1 MYCKIIIVMCSYSL
15 IVANETVQSMLR
27 AFMPIYSVIHRS
39 YRSSKSARSM
49 NEITR
54 VGKSRLFL
62 IISALTTA
70 VFLPVAILPHI
81 NQPYLVYRSSIHV
94 ASIIISIFLVVVSIL
109 TYRRT
114 GSTKILY
121 TSVAFLSL
129 LVVEFIFLLQ
139 IIPGTSSIMIPM
151 PIRMLPYTFL
161 LIMLALFGLGVL
173 RVEK

>member
-1 MYCKIIIVMCSYSL
+1 MVPK
-15 IVANETVQSMLR
+15 ETVHSILR
-27 AFMPIYSVIHRS
+27 ALMPIYSIIRKPFC
-39 YRSSKSARSM
+39 SSMK
-49 NEITR
+49 EIPR
-54 VGKSRLFL
+54 VGKAGLFL
-62 IISALTTA
+62 IISALTT
-70 VFLPVAILPHI
+70 VVLLPVAILPHI

-94 ASIIISIFLVVVSIL
+94 ASIIISIFLVAVSLL

-114 GSTKILY
+114 GSTKILC

-139 IIPGTSSIMIPM
+139 TIPGTTSIMIPM

-173 RVEK
+173 KVDNSSTY

>member
-1 MYCKIIIVMCSYSL
+1 MCSYFLMVS
-15 IVANETVQSMLR
+15 NETVHSMLR
-27 AFMPIYSVIHRS
+27 ALMPVYSIIRKS
-39 YRSSKSARSM
+39 YRSSMK
-49 NEITR
+49 EIPR
-54 VGKSRLFL
+54 VGKAGLFL

-70 VFLPVAILPHI
+70 VLLPVAILPHI

-94 ASIIISIFLVVVSIL
+94 ASIIISIFLIAVSLL

-139 IIPGTSSIMIPM
+139 TIPGTTSMMIPM

-173 RVEK
+173 RVDK